1 MINLFLHKKYWKQ
14 AALITGCFFF
24 LGCENDQ
31 KLIDEW
37 TNDKVMVEEGI
48 DIETFLSQGSKMKA
62 KLWAPYM
69 IRYQSD
75 TQYVEF
81 PRKLHVNFFDT
92 GGRVESHLDA
102 RYGKYYENLN
112 KVYLRDSVIVY
123 NMNGD
128 TLQSP
133 ELWWDQALQKFYTD
147 KPVRIVKGGN
157 IIFGKSLEAK
167 QDLSDINIRQVSN
180 STVFVPDSLQ

>member
-1 MINLFLHKKYWKQ
+1 MINPFHHKINWKQ
-14 AALITGCFFF
+14 AALIIGCFFF

-37 TNDKVMVEEGI
+37 TGNKVMVEEGI

-112 KVYLRDSVIVY
+112 KVYLR
-123 NMNGD
+123 
-128 TLQSP
+128 
-133 ELWWDQALQKFYTD
+133 
-147 KPVRIVKGGN
+147 
-157 IIFGKSLEAK
+157 
-167 QDLSDINIRQVSN
+167 
-180 STVFVPDSLQ
+180 